1 MKALQHLRHMLKEIA
16 QDVEALPAV
25 GGAVEDLE
33 RPDFEEREDQALN
46 EEEKVFETIFE
57 RDPSGPPRLYRPVP
71 PLKRTEHHLFRYFLD
86 GSFRSYFLGTVL
98 ENERE
103 SPVHFAQI
111 GACVLRRED
120 DGSVRREALQIRNIL
135 LAGKDRLS
143 QAVWTKLE
151 TLAQQAEIDLV
162 DLTESDIVSG
172 VLADFDLRNKAAG
185 KVRFAMRNLEAQ
197 IIEAIL
203 PQLLAEERWMIV
215 DGSLLFDPTL
225 TQLSSGDQ
233 IKGYQLK
240 PVVGVAKNFRKDPQF
255 VFGRGPRA
263 ERRSIYKLLSELQAE
278 HRTAAF
284 SARGGK
290 VVFWYVRLREQ
301 TYLDYPL
308 MGVVKAELANPSQE
322 PVPSDLIDKIS
333 RALVAEHNVTP
344 HGQDR
349 RWHAHLYPIFLAER
363 AVKESLFSREA
374 VQQFLKW
381 R

>member
-1 MKALQHLRHMLKEIA
+1 MKALQDLRTILKAIA
-16 QDVEALPAV
+16 QDVEVLPAV

-46 EEEKVFETIFE
+46 EEEKIFETTFE
-57 RDPSGPPRLYRPVP
+57 RDPSAPSPRLYRPTP
-71 PLKRTEHHLFRYFLD
+71 PVGRAELHLFRYFLD
-86 GSFRSYFLGTVL
+86 GSFRSYFLGTAL

-103 SPVHFAQI
+103 SPVHYAQI

-120 DGSVRREALQIRNIL
+120 DGSVQRELLQLDHL
-135 LAGKDRLS
+135 LMAGKQRLS
-143 QAVWTKLE
+143 ETFWKKLE
-151 TLAQQAEIDLV
+151 GLTSQATIRLV
-162 DLTESDIVSG
+162 DLTEQDIVSG
-172 VLADFDLRNKAAG
+172 VLSDFDLRNKAGG
-185 KVRFAMRNLEAQ
+185 KVRFAMHTLEATAIQ
-197 IIEAIL
+197 TIL
-203 PQLLAEERWMIV
+203 PKLSIEDSWLIV

-225 TQLSSGDQ
+225 AQLSSSNQ
-233 IKGYQLK
+233 TP
-240 PVVGVAKNFRKDPQF
+240 PVIGVAKNFRKDPQF

-263 ERRSIYKLLSELQAE
+263 ERRSIYKLLADLQAR

-284 SARGGK
+284 SAREGK

-301 TYLDYPL
+301 MHLDYPL
-308 MGVVKAELANPSQE
+308 MGVVKVEMANPAQE
-322 PVPSDLIDKIS
+322 PVPSELIDKIS
-333 RALVAEHNVTP
+333 RALVAERSVTP

-363 AVKESLFSREA
+363 AVKESLLSREA

>member
-1 MKALQHLRHMLKEIA
+1 MRALQHLRHMLKEIA

-33 RPDFEEREDQALN
+33 RPDFEEREDQLLN
-46 EEEKVFETIFE
+46 EEERIFETIFE

-103 SPVHFAQI
+103 SPVHYAQI

-120 DGSVRREALQIRNIL
+120 DGSVRREALRIRNIL

-151 TLAQQAEIDLV
+151 TLAQQAGIDLV

-172 VLADFDLRNKAAG
+172 VLTDFDLRNKAAG
-185 KVRFAMRNLEAQ
+185 KVRFAMHKLEAE
-197 IIEAIL
+197 IIKEIL
-203 PQLLAEERWMIV
+203 PQLSQERWLVV
-215 DGSLLFDPTL
+215 DGSLLFEPTL
-225 TQLSSGDQ
+225 AQLGSGDQ
-233 IKGYQLK
+233 IK

-308 MGVVKAELANPSQE
+308 MGVVKVELANPSQE
-322 PVPSDLIDKIS
+322 PLPSDLIDKIS
-333 RALVAEHNVTP
+333 RALVAERNVTP

-349 RWHAHLYPIFLAER
+349 RWHAHLYPIFLSER
-363 AVKESLFSREA
+363 VVKESLFSRET

>member
-1 MKALQHLRHMLKEIA
+1 MNALQNLRQILKTMA
-16 QDVEALPAV
+16 QDVEVLPAV

-57 RDPSGPPRLYRPVP
+57 RDSAAGALRLYRPVP
-71 PLKRTEHHLFRYFLD
+71 PVGRAERHLFRYFLD
-86 GSFRSYFLGTVL
+86 GSFRSYFLGAVL

-111 GACVLRRED
+111 GACVLRRKD
-120 DGSVRREALQIRNIL
+120 DGSVRRELLRAENIL
-135 LAGKDRLS
+135 LVSKERLS
-143 QAVWTKLE
+143 EAVWQRLEKL
-151 TLAQQAEIDLV
+151 ASQADIRLV
-162 DLTESDIVSG
+162 DLTEKDIVSG
-172 VLADFDLRNKAAG
+172 VLSDFDLRNKAGG
-185 KVRFAMRNLEAQ
+185 KVRFAMHNLEAEV
-197 IIEAIL
+197 IKEIL
-203 PQLLAEERWMIV
+203 PQLSTQRWLIV
-215 DGSLLFDPTL
+215 DGSLLFNPTL
-225 TQLSSGDQ
+225 TLLSSGDQ
-233 IKGYQLK
+233 IQ
-240 PVVGVAKNFRKDPQF
+240 PVIGVAKNFRKDPQF

-263 ERRSIYKLLSELQAE
+263 ERRSIYKLLADLQAE

-284 SARGGK
+284 SAREGK

-301 TYLDYPL
+301 AYLDYPL
-308 MGVVKAELANPSQE
+308 MGVVKVELVNPSQE
-322 PVPSDLIDKIS
+322 PVPSGLIDEIS
-333 RALVAEHNVTP
+333 RALVAERSVTP

-363 AVKESLFSREA
+363 AVKESLLSREA

>member
-1 MKALQHLRHMLKEIA
+1 MKALQRLRHMLKEIA
-16 QDVEALPAV
+16 QGVETLPAV

-46 EEEKVFETIFE
+46 EKEKVFETIFE
-57 RDPSGPPRLYRPVP
+57 RDPLAARPPLYRPVP
-71 PLKRTEHHLFRYFLD
+71 AIGRSENHLFRYFLD

-98 ENERE
+98 GNERE
-103 SPVHFAQI
+103 SPVHYAQI

-172 VLADFDLRNKAAG
+172 VLTDFDLRNKAAG
-185 KVRFAMRNLEAQ
+185 KVRFAMHKLEAE
-197 IIEAIL
+197 IIEKIFPKEKVL
-203 PQLLAEERWMIV
+203 PELPEEGWLVV
-215 DGSLLFDPTL
+215 DGSLLFEPTL
-225 TQLSSGDQ
+225 AQLGSGDQ
-233 IKGYQLK
+233 IK

-255 VFGRGPRA
+255 GQSRSA
-263 ERRSIYKLLSELQAE
+263 ERRSIYKLLSELQAK

-284 SARGGK
+284 SARSGK

-308 MGVVKAELANPSQE
+308 MGVVKVELANPSQQL
-322 PVPSDLIDKIS
+322 VPSGLIDKIS
-333 RALVAEHNVTP
+333 SALVAERNVTP

>member
-1 MKALQHLRHMLKEIA
+1 MRALQGVREILKAIA
-16 QDVEALPAV
+16 QDVEVLPAV

-46 EEEKVFETIFE
+46 EEERVFDSIFE
-57 RDPSGPPRLYRPVP
+57 RPPDLSRPSLYRPVP
-71 PLKRTEHHLFRYFLD
+71 PRGRREEHLFRYFLD
-86 GSFRSYFLGTVL
+86 GSFRSYFLGTLL

-120 DGSVRREALQIRNIL
+120 DGSVRRERLRVDHLL
-135 LAGKDRLS
+135 LAGRARLS
-143 QAVWTKLE
+143 DAVWTKLE
-151 TLAQQAEIDLV
+151 GLVARAGVRLV
-162 DLTESDIVSG
+162 DLTEEDIVSR
-172 VLADFDLRNKAAG
+172 VLSDFDLRNKAGG
-185 KVRFAMRNLEAQ
+185 KVRFEMRRLEA
-197 IIEAIL
+197 ETLDSIL
-203 PQLLAEERWMIV
+203 PSLGDDRWAVV
-215 DGSLLFDPTL
+215 DGSLLFDPL
-225 TQLSSGDQ
+225 LQRLVQSAP
-233 IKGYQLK
+233 IP
-240 PVVGVAKNFRKDPQF
+240 PVIGVSKNFRKDPQF

-263 ERRSIYKLLSELQAE
+263 ARFSIYKLLADLQAE

-284 SARGGK
+284 SAREGR

-301 TYLDYPL
+301 RHLDYPM
-308 MGVVKAELANPSQE
+308 MGVVKVELVNPSQD
-322 PVPSDLIDKIS
+322 PVPSELLDQLS
-333 RALVAEHNVTP
+333 SALVAERHVTP

-363 AVKESLFSREA
+363 AVKESLLSREA

>member
-1 MKALQHLRHMLKEIA
+1 MNSLHGMRQIRDILKAIH
-16 QDVEALPAV
+16 QDAEVLPAV

-71 PLKRTEHHLFRYFLD
+71 SLGRTENHLFRYFLD

-103 SPVHFAQI
+103 SPVHYAQI
-111 GACVLRRED
+111 GACV
-120 DGSVRREALQIRNIL
+120 VRREEDGSIRREVLQVENVL
-135 LAGKDRLS
+135 LAGKQRLS
-143 QAVWTKLE
+143 EAVWTKLE
-151 TLAQQAEIDLV
+151 ELALQAGVQLV
-162 DLTESDIVSG
+162 DLTERDIVSG

-185 KVRFAMRNLEAQ
+185 KVRFAMHNLEAEIIKQ
-197 IIEAIL
+197 ILA
-203 PQLLAEERWMIV
+203 QLSMERWLIV
-215 DGSLLFDPTL
+215 DGSLLFEPML
-225 TQLSSGDQ
+225 TQLSSGEH
-233 IKGYQLK
+233 IK

-255 VFGRGPRA
+255 VFGKGPRA
-263 ERRSIYKLLSELQAE
+263 ERRSIYKMLADLQAE
-278 HRTAAF
+278 HRTTAF

-308 MGVVKAELANPSQE
+308 MGVVKVELANPSQE
-322 PVPSDLIDKIS
+322 PVSSHLIDEIS
-333 RALVAEHNVTP
+333 RALVAERSVTP

-349 RWHAHLYPIFLAER
+349 RWHAHLYSIFLAER
-363 AVKESLFSREA
+363 AVKESLLSREA

>member
-1 MKALQHLRHMLKEIA
+1 MKALQDLRTILKTIA
-16 QDVEALPAV
+16 QEVEVLPAV

-46 EEEKVFETIFE
+46 EDEKVFDTVFE
-57 RDPSGPPRLYRPVP
+57 RDPLAPTPRLYRPVP
-71 PLKRTEHHLFRYFLD
+71 PVGRMEQHLFRYFLD
-86 GSFRSYFLGTVL
+86 GSFRSYFLGTAL

-120 DGSVRREALQIRNIL
+120 DGSVRRQVLQVDNIL
-135 LAGKDRLS
+135 LAGKQRLS
-143 QAVWTKLE
+143 AAVWAKLQA
-151 TLAQQAEIDLV
+151 LASLASVKLV
-162 DLTESDIVSG
+162 DLTEQDIVSG

-185 KVRFAMRNLEAQ
+185 KVRFAMHNLEAAMIQ
-197 IIEAIL
+197 AVV
-203 PQLLAEERWMIV
+203 PQLALERWLVV
-215 DGSLLFDPTL
+215 DGSLLFEPI
-225 TQLSSGDQ
+225 LSKLSGGDSIQ
-233 IKGYQLK
+233 
-240 PVVGVAKNFRKDPQF
+240 PVIGVAKNFRKDPQF
-255 VFGRGPRA
+255 VYGRGPRA
-263 ERRSIYKLLSELQAE
+263 ERRSIYKLLADLQAE

-284 SARGGK
+284 GTRQGK

-301 TYLDYPL
+301 AHLDYPL
-308 MGVVKAELANPSQE
+308 MGVVKVELVNPSQE
-322 PVPSDLIDKIS
+322 PVSSELIDEIS
-333 RALVAEHNVTP
+333 RALVAERSVTP

-363 AVKESLFSREA
+363 AVKESLVSREA

>member
-1 MKALQHLRHMLKEIA
+1 MKALQGIREILKAIA
-16 QDVEALPAV
+16 QDVEVLPAV

-46 EEEKVFETIFE
+46 EEEKVFDSIFE
-57 RDPSGPPRLYRPVP
+57 RPPDLSRPSLYRPVP
-71 PLKRTEHHLFRYFLD
+71 PRGRREEHLFRYFLD
-86 GSFRSYFLGTVL
+86 GSFRSYFLGTLL

-120 DGSVRREALQIRNIL
+120 DGSVRRELLQVNHLL
-135 LAGKDRLS
+135 LAGRARLS
-143 QAVWTKLE
+143 DAVWTKLE
-151 TLAQQAEIDLV
+151 ELAARAGVKLV
-162 DLTESDIVSG
+162 DLTEVDIVSR
-172 VLADFDLRNKAAG
+172 VLSDFDLRNKAGG
-185 KVRFAMRNLEAQ
+185 KVRFETRRLEV
-197 IIEAIL
+197 EMVRSIL
-203 PQLLAEERWMIV
+203 PELTMDRWLIV
-215 DGSLLFDPTL
+215 DGSLLFEPL
-225 TQLSSGDQ
+225 LGELSRYGEVR
-233 IKGYQLK
+233 
-240 PVVGVAKNFRKDPQF
+240 PVIGVSKNFRKDPQF

-263 ERRSIYKLLSELQAE
+263 ERFSIYRLLVDLKAE

-284 SARGGK
+284 SAHEGK

-301 TYLDYPL
+301 RHLDYPM
-308 MGVVKAELANPSQE
+308 MGVVKVELANPSQE
-322 PVPSDLIDKIS
+322 PVPSDLIDRIS
-333 RALVAEHNVTP
+333 CALVAERQVTP

-363 AVKESLFSREA
+363 AVKESLLSREV

>member
-1 MKALQHLRHMLKEIA
+1 MKDLQNLRQILKTIS
-16 QDVEALPAV
+16 QDVEVLPAV

-46 EEEKVFETIFE
+46 EGEKVFETIFE

-71 PLKRTEHHLFRYFLD
+71 PLGRTEQHLFRYFLD

-103 SPVHFAQI
+103 SPVHYAQI

-120 DGSVRREALQIRNIL
+120 DGSMRRERLQVKNALL
-135 LAGKDRLS
+135 VGKQRLS
-143 QAVWTKLE
+143 ETVWARLA
-151 TLAQQAEIDLV
+151 TLASQADVDLL
-162 DLTESDIVSG
+162 DLTEKDIVSG

-185 KVRFAMRNLEAQ
+185 KVRFAMHNLEAET
-197 IIEAIL
+197 IKALL
-203 PQLLAEERWMIV
+203 PQLSEERWMIV
-215 DGSLLFDPTL
+215 DGSLLFEPTL
-225 TQLSSGDQ
+225 THLGSAGP
-233 IKGYQLK
+233 IK
-240 PVVGVAKNFRKDPQF
+240 PVIGVAKNFRKDPQF

-263 ERRSIYKLLSELQAE
+263 ERHSIYRMLAELQAE

-284 SARGGK
+284 SARGGE

-301 TYLDYPL
+301 THLDYPL
-308 MGVVKAELANPSQE
+308 MGVVKVELANPSQE
-322 PVPSDLIDKIS
+322 PVPSDLIDQIS
-333 RALVAEHNVTP
+333 RALVAERQVTP

-363 AVKESLFSREA
+363 TVKESLLSREA

>member
-1 MKALQHLRHMLKEIA
+1 MKALKDLRHILKTIA
-16 QDVEALPAV
+16 QDVEVLPAV

-57 RDPSGPPRLYRPVP
+57 RDPAAPAPRLYRPVP
-71 PLKRTEHHLFRYFLD
+71 PLGRAEQHLFRYFLD
-86 GSFRSYFLGTVL
+86 GSFRSYFLGTAL

-103 SPVHFAQI
+103 SPVHYAQI

-120 DGSVRREALQIRNIL
+120 DGSVRRERLQVDNIL
-135 LAGKDRLS
+135 LAGKQRLS
-143 QAVWTKLE
+143 EAAWTKLE
-151 TLAQQAEIDLV
+151 TLASGSAIRLV
-162 DLTESDIVSG
+162 DLTEQDIVSG
-172 VLADFDLRNKAAG
+172 VLSDFDLRNKAGG
-185 KVRFAMRNLEAQ
+185 KVRYTMRTLEA
-197 IIEAIL
+197 AMAAALL
-203 PQLLAEERWMIV
+203 PQLSEGRRLIL
-215 DGSLLFDPTL
+215 DGSLLFDPIL
-225 TQLSSGDQ
+225 TQLSNSAQ
-233 IKGYQLK
+233 ARW
-240 PVVGVAKNFRKDPQF
+240 VVGVSKNFRKDPQF
-255 VFGRGPRA
+255 VSGRGPRA
-263 ERRSIYKLLSELQAE
+263 ERRSIYKLLADLQAE

-308 MGVVKAELANPSQE
+308 MGVVKVELVNPSQE
-322 PVPSDLIDKIS
+322 PVPSELIDEIS
-333 RALVAEHNVTP
+333 RALVAERSVTP

-363 AVKESLFSREA
+363 AVKESLLSREA
-374 VQQFLKW
+374 VQQSLKW

>member
-1 MKALQHLRHMLKEIA
+1 MKALQDLRQILKTIA
-16 QDVEALPAV
+16 QDVEVLPAV

-57 RDPSGPPRLYRPVP
+57 RDPASPALRLYRPVP
-71 PLKRTEHHLFRYFLD
+71 PLGRAERHLFRYFLD
-86 GSFRSYFLGTVL
+86 GSFRSYFLGTAL

-103 SPVHFAQI
+103 SPVHYAQI

-120 DGSVRREALQIRNIL
+120 DGSVRREALRIDNIL
-135 LAGKDRLS
+135 LAGKQRLS
-143 QAVWTKLE
+143 EAVWVKLKK
-151 TLAQQAEIDLV
+151 LAAESAIRLV
-162 DLTESDIVSG
+162 DLTEQDIISG

-185 KVRFAMRNLEAQ
+185 KVRFAMHNLEAET
-197 IIEAIL
+197 IKALL
-203 PQLLAEERWMIV
+203 PQLAAERWLIV
-215 DGSLLFDPTL
+215 DGSLLFNPTL
-225 TQLSSGDQ
+225 EQLSSGDQ
-233 IKGYQLK
+233 VK

-263 ERRSIYKLLSELQAE
+263 ERRSVYKMLADLQPQ
-278 HRTAAF
+278 HRTAVF

-290 VVFWYVRLREQ
+290 AVFWYVRLREQ
-301 TYLDYPL
+301 THLDYPL
-308 MGVVKAELANPSQE
+308 MGVVKVELVNPSQE
-322 PVPSDLIDKIS
+322 PVPSELIDEVS
-333 RALVAEHNVTP
+333 RALVAERSVTP

-363 AVKESLFSREA
+363 AVKESLLSREA

>member
-1 MKALQHLRHMLKEIA
+1 MKALQGLREMLKTMA
-16 QDVEALPAV
+16 QDVEVLPAV

-46 EEEKVFETIFE
+46 EDEKVFETIFE
-57 RDPSGPPRLYRPVP
+57 RDPSAAAPRLYRPVP
-71 PLKRTEHHLFRYFLD
+71 PLGRREKHLFHYFLD

-120 DGSVRREALQIRNIL
+120 DGSVRREALQVENIL
-135 LAGKDRLS
+135 LASKQRLS
-143 QAVWTKLE
+143 EAAWQKLE
-151 TLAQQAEIDLV
+151 KLASQAAIRLV
-162 DLTESDIVSG
+162 DLTEQDIVSR
-172 VLADFDLRNKAAG
+172 VLSDFDLRNKAGG
-185 KVRFAMRNLEAQ
+185 KVRFAMHNLEATT
-197 IIEAIL
+197 IGATL
-203 PQLLAEERWMIV
+203 PQLSRERWLIV
-215 DGSLLFDPTL
+215 DGSLLFEPTL
-225 TQLSSGDQ
+225 TQLGSGNQ
-233 IKGYQLK
+233 IK
-240 PVVGVAKNFRKDPQF
+240 PVIGVSKNFRKDPQF

-263 ERRSIYKLLSELQAE
+263 EHRSIYQMLVSLQAE

-284 SARGGK
+284 SAREGK

-301 TYLDYPL
+301 THLDYPL
-308 MGVVKAELANPSQE
+308 MGVVKVELVNPSQE
-322 PVPSDLIDKIS
+322 PVPSELVDEIS
-333 RALVAEHNVTP
+333 RALVAERSVTP

-363 AVKESLFSREA
+363 AVKESLLSREV

>member
-1 MKALQHLRHMLKEIA
+1 MKALQNLRQLLKTIS
-16 QDVEALPAV
+16 QDVEVLPAV

-57 RDPSGPPRLYRPVP
+57 RDPSAVRPPLYRPVP
-71 PLKRTEHHLFRYFLD
+71 PVGRAEQHLFRYFLD

-120 DGSVRREALQIRNIL
+120 DGSVRREVLRVENVL
-135 LAGKDRLS
+135 LVGKQRLS
-143 QAVWTKLE
+143 EAVWAKLA
-151 TLAQQAEIDLV
+151 TLASRASVQLV
-162 DLTESDIVSG
+162 DLTERDIVSG

-185 KVRFAMRNLEAQ
+185 KVRFAMHNLEAET
-197 IIEAIL
+197 IKAIL
-203 PQLLAEERWMIV
+203 PQLSAERWMIV
-215 DGSLLFDPTL
+215 DGSLLFEPTL
-225 TQLSSGDQ
+225 AQLSSGDR
-233 IKGYQLK
+233 K
-240 PVVGVAKNFRKDPQF
+240 PVIGVAKNFRKDPQF
-255 VFGRGPRA
+255 VYGRGPRT
-263 ERRSIYKLLSELQAE
+263 ERHSIYGLLAKLQAE

-301 TYLDYPL
+301 KHLDYPL
-308 MGVVKAELANPSQE
+308 MGVVKVELANPSQG
-322 PVPSDLIDKIS
+322 PVPSDLIDEIS
-333 RALVAEHNVTP
+333 RALVAERSVTP

-363 AVKESLFSREA
+363 AVKESLLSREA